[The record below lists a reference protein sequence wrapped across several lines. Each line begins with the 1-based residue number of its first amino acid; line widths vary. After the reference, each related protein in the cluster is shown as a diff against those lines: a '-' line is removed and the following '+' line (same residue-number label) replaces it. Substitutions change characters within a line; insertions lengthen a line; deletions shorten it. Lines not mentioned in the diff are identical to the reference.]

1 MKSRIILLLAWVSA
15 GLLFS
20 NFTACESDSDGGGKN
35 GLVGRYWAQHEYQM
49 EQLIENVDNAEPF
62 DKLFDEKYGS
72 ANYNSTGYIYYFAN
86 ENTVHVIFYQGVK
99 MRYSPIV
106 EGNNKNLLFTL
117 SYGDDIVFYYGDID
131 KASICSYEVLDGKL
145 YIYSNSD
152 FDQFNLVDGGFV
164 SNGGHILYQQLE
176 LGSEFVKENPKMKIT
191 EGQKIDLGLSVK
203 WAGWNIGAKSPEQ
216 YGGYYAWG
224 EIVERTNYSDDY
236 YNCDWSKLSKMN
248 IGGTEYDV
256 ATTKWGSD
264 WRLPSKENFDELVDK
279 CEWTII
285 RYKDTY
291 GARVEGPNGNSI
303 FLPIPGTKIKSKLY
317 DERYYSMYW
326 TDSPQE
332 LSLST
337 GSLKCANILTL
348 ELLDASDGYYGDGIG
363 FLATTCYYGIAY
375 NGGSVRAVSDN

>member
-1 MKSRIILLLAWVSA
+1 MKSKIVLLLAWISA

-20 NFTACESDSDGGGKN
+20 NFTACEPDIEEGGK
-35 GLVGRYWAQHEYQM
+35 LVGRYWAQHEYQM

-62 DKLFDEKYGS
+62 DKLFDENSGRV
-72 ANYNSTGYIYYFAN
+72 NYDCQGEIFYFVN
-86 ENTVHVIFYQGVK
+86 KNTVHVINYVGLKSF
-99 MRYSPIV
+99 PN
-106 EGNNKNLLFTL
+106 EGWGYYKKKLFTL
-117 SYGDDIVFYYGDID
+117 TYGDDTVYYYGNLDEPDIY
-131 KASICSYEVLDGKL
+131 SYEVSDGKL

-152 FDQFNLVDGGFV
+152 FEQYNLVDGGFV
-164 SNGGHILYQQLE
+164 ANGRRTLYKQME
-176 LGSEFVKENPKMKIT
+176 LRSEIVVENPKTKIT

-224 EIVERTNYSDDY
+224 EVVERTNYSDDY

-303 FLPIPGTKIKSKLY
+303 FLPIPGTKIKSKLH

-326 TDSPQE
+326 TDTPQE
-332 LSLST
+332 IS
-337 GSLKCANILTL
+337 SLKCANILTL
-348 ELLDASDGYYGDGIG
+348 ELVDSSDGYYGDGIG
-363 FLATTCYYGIAY
+363 FLATTYYYGIAY